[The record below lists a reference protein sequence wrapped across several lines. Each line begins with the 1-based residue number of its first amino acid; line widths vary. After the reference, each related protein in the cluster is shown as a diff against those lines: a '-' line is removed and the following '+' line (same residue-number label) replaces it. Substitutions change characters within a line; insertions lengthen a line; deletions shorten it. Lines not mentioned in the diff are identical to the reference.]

1 VRIALG
7 VDDSLNCTFRIVSDE
22 VARVESEV
30 LGAINSSA
38 TANVRSGPGLDFDV
52 VAMVE
57 TGEQVVVLGT
67 DDSEAWVN
75 IRLNDGTEGWIAAL
89 LVTLDE

>member
-1 VRIALG
+1 
-7 VDDSLNCTFRIVSDE
+7 
-22 VARVESEV
+22 
-30 LGAINSSA
+30 
-38 TANVRSGPGLDFDV
+38 LDFDV